1 MSVLVNWFP
10 EVLMDERLEI
20 KMATPKKTTT
30 ISLDMQVGDSTFL
43 KIAKLAH
50 ANDCTFNQM
59 VNDLLIDAVEK
70 HFTQPA
76 PSEPIVYPRPSV
88 R

>member
-1 MSVLVNWFP
+1 MT
-10 EVLMDERLEI
+10 
-20 KMATPKKTTT
+20 TPKKTT
-30 ISLDMQVGDSTFL
+30 IALEMQVGDATFL

-59 VNDLLIDAVEK
+59 VNDLLVDAVNK
-70 HFTQPA
+70 YTTQPPPTSLPVA
-76 PSEPIVYPRPSV
+76 V

>member
-1 MSVLVNWFP
+1 MLVNWFP
-10 EVLMDERLEI
+10 EVLMDERLEN

-30 ISLDMQVGDSTFL
+30 ISLDMQVGDATFL

-59 VNDLLIDAVEK
+59 VNDLLVDAVENR
-70 HFTQPA
+70 FAQSSTPT
-76 PSEPIVYPRPSV
+76 PVSV
-88 R
+88 SPTVR